1 MVSGEIVGKHCSRI
15 EEVHVQRYLEEIV
28 DDLIIG
34 VSEVRP
40 TAQDNW
46 KGIWGDHEQN
56 SNRRSRT
63 EQPG

>member
-46 KGIWGDHEQN
+46 KGI
-56 SNRRSRT
+56 
-63 EQPG
+63 